1 MGIVK
6 KGCTEIKLKKIQ
18 NVYRKYF
25 NDYDYDEEKHSM
37 IMMKRSHKSILI
49 KSNMYMINLNVM
61 FIAIMLNSNLTSK
74 QKNKKILQVLETV

>member
-37 IMMKRSHKSILI
+37 IQKMKMKNINQELGLEELLI
-49 KSNMYMINLNVM
+49 EL
-61 FIAIMLNSNLTSK
+61 LL
-74 QKNKKILQVLETV
+74 LLL